1 MADTNPNIR
10 IRIQRMS
17 FKGKSM
23 KTKVINVNVHKKN
36 P

>member
-1 MADTNPNIR
+1 MADTNPSIR
-10 IRIQRMS
+10 IRIQRMI

-23 KTKVINVNVHKKN
+23 KTKVINVNIHKKN